1 MIMDIMM
8 FIMIMMIMM
17 AMMTI
22 SIIYNDDEIVTIGR
36 AIRPSR
42 SHVGKTGLE

>member
-8 FIMIMMIMM
+8 FMMIMM

-22 SIIYNDDEIVTIGR
+22 SIIHNDEEIVTIGR

>member
-1 MIMDIMM
+1 MM
-8 FIMIMMIMM
+8 TMTIMMIMM
-17 AMMTI
+17 AMMAMMNI
-22 SIIYNDDEIVTIGR
+22 SIIHNDDDEIVTIGR